1 MEIKFYC
8 ESVVVRSNA
17 RLNSIVSNLEIRHS
31 GKRGEWGKDRFTK
44 CSYGIRESNQF

>member
-1 MEIKFYC
+1 MKLRFMR

-17 RLNSIVSNLEIRHS
+17 RLNSILSNLEIRHS